1 MALSHDR
8 QRRRGPRHTQGKA
21 VAPPQG
27 QGKNP
32 MRKKVPSG
40 WERRGSGAGCGK
52 SCSDRVPWLPPTHM
66 ALVVGSKSSSRRKA
80 GFWGSAFRVVLAPR
94 LAHVCRRWRRPAG
107 VAVLERAARDAA
119 AVIPVH
125 DKGLAEHIERGA
137 ASDGGKLPLRVAV
150 GGGYVGEA
158 LLRPRVGEA
167 VRGVVTANLAGGL
180 ARGAR
185 VDVKATRVAE
195 RGVVPASA
203 ACAWRERRMGWTR
216 ARARARRGRG
226 LRAVCRGRGP

>member
-1 MALSHDR
+1 
-8 QRRRGPRHTQGKA
+8 
-21 VAPPQG
+21 
-27 QGKNP
+27 

-52 SCSDRVPWLPPTHM
+52 GCSAEAFLGCPPPRQ
-66 ALVVGSKSSSRRKA
+66 LVVAKVAAAAKP
-80 GFWGSAFRVVLAPR
+80 GFGAVLFGVVLAPR

-125 DKGLAEHIERGA
+125 DKGLAEYIERGA

-150 GGGYVGEA
+150 GGGDVGET
-158 LLRPRVGEA
+158 LLCPRVGEA
-167 VRGVVTANLAGGL
+167 VRGVVPANLAGGL

-185 VDVKATRVAE
+185 VDVKATRVAV

-203 ACAWRERRMGWTR
+203 ACAWRGRRMGWTR
-216 ARARARRGRG
+216 ARARSRSRSRARARAWSRAARGVPRSRP
-226 LRAVCRGRGP
+226 LSV